1 MTFTFETTVKP
12 EWIDYNGHMQDA
24 YYGLVFSYAVDAMQD
39 EVGFDEDYRT
49 RTGCTIY
56 LLEDHKFYLRE
67 VREADPLCV
76 ETRVLDCDEKRFH
89 LHLQMLNGSDLAAV
103 CEFMELHVRQKPSPH
118 AAPIP
123 NEILQ
128 RLQTAR
134 LPSGDAAE
142 LKHRSR
148 SMTTGRNSR
157 STRCPHQ

>member
-1 MTFTFETTVKP
+1 MFTFETTVKP

-39 EVGFDEDYRT
+39 EVGFDAEYRA

-67 VREADPLCV
+67 VKEADYLRI
-76 ETRVLDCDEKRFH
+76 ETRILSCDEKRFH
-89 LHLQMLNGSDLAAV
+89 LHMQMLNGSGLVAV
-103 CEFMELHVRQKPSPH
+103 GEFMELHVRQKPNPQ

-123 NEILQ
+123 DEILL
-128 RLQTAR
+128 RLQSAT
-134 LPSGDAAE
+134 LSSVDAAQ

-148 SMTTGRNSR
+148 LMTLARNSR
-157 STRCPHQ
+157 ST